1 VTYFVTSSVSVIEAA
16 MWSYNQCIW

>member
-1 VTYFVTSSVSVIEAA
+1 VTSSVSVIEAA